1 MYVVHSPARV
11 SKGDL
16 LMVRQA
22 HHERMLGYAR
32 SLLDHTNKDNIKTEN
47 KKNWYELD
55 DLENN

>member
-1 MYVVHSPARV
+1 MYVARSPARV

-32 SLLDHTNKDNIKTEN
+32 SLLFILIDIRDSLRAIESE
-47 KKNWYELD
+47 KKN
-55 DLENN
+55 